1 MKKHVKTLLLAVG
14 LLCNVFCVTYVR
26 AADDYYVV
34 AYVTSWSQGLPD
46 PSRMTHINYAF
57 GHVGK
62 DFRSVTI
69 DNTSRLQ
76 QIVALKNEI
85 QSSMYSCP
93 SVDGARVASVK
104 WRATKSFA

>member
-46 PSRMTHINYAF
+46 PSRLA
-57 GHVGK
+57 
-62 DFRSVTI
+62 DFM
-69 DNTSRLQ
+69 
-76 QIVALKNEI
+76 LKYYPGFDTPAGRRKKN
-85 QSSMYSCP
+85 
-93 SVDGARVASVK
+93 A
-104 WRATKSFA
+104 